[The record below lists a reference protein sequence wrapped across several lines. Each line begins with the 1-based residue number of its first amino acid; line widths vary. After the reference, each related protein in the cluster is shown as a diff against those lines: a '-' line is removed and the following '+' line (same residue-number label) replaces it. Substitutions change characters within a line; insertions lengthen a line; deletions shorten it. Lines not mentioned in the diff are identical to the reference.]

1 MGPETARSMIYM
13 QDIVSESLGRRR
25 LAMFWLLAFLLPIV
39 ARAEAPT
46 TAPATYTNPLNVDVA
61 DPFIIRDG
69 NLYWLYGTSSSDG
82 FKCWSSKDLV
92 RWTGHGLA
100 FRRTTKSW
108 GENLFWAPCA
118 IERTGTFYLYYSASG
133 IVPGGQTHLRI
144 CVATSKSPAGPFKD
158 ARAPLLEIGKS
169 TIDAHVFLDDDG
181 KGYLYYALDNSENFA
196 RDAKTGK
203 EIRQSH
209 IYVVPLGEDLISVSG
224 SPSFCTKPDQPW
236 EGDTVNEAPFVFKHN
251 KTYILMY
258 SAHAVFEPEY
268 ALGYATAKSPLG
280 PWTKA
285 TNNPVL
291 SHTPDVSGPGHNCVI
306 ASPDGKELFCVYHV
320 HKNKVPGGA
329 RMLAMDRMTIADESD
344 GSVKLTIEGPTS
356 TTQPAPSGVR

>member
-1 MGPETARSMIYM
+1 MR
-13 QDIVSESLGRRR
+13 DIVSESLGRRR

-100 FRRTTKSW
+100 FHRSAKSW

-118 IERTGTFYLYYSASG
+118 IERGGTFYLYYSASG

-236 EGDTVNEAPFVFKHN
+236 EGDTVNEAPFVFKHG

-258 SAHAVFEPEY
+258 SAHAFFEPEY
-268 ALGYATAKSPLG
+268 CARLRHREISTWSMDEGDKQSRSVAHAGCFRPGTQLRHCVAGRQRIILR
-280 PWTKA
+280 
-285 TNNPVL
+285 L
-291 SHTPDVSGPGHNCVI
+291 SRPQKQS
-306 ASPDGKELFCVYHV
+306 
-320 HKNKVPGGA
+320 A
-329 RMLAMDRMTIADESD
+329 RRRADAGD
-344 GSVKLTIEGPTS
+344 GSNDD
-356 TTQPAPSGVR
+356 RR